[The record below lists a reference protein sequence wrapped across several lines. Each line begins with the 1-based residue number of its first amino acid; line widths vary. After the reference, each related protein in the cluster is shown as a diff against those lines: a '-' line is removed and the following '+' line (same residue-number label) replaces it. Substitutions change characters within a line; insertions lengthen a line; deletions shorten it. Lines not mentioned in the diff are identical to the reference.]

1 MSSVCRV
8 NRNRAPSCCR
18 CRPPEQITAGSLR
31 EHNSCCRARQRSR
44 LSRSQFHSSHLSQAI
59 FWLAKLRDESRAD
72 LKKSREAG
80 SSCSSGRSAT
90 WNSIAISRWQQNSHW
105 DQPWRRLQPECPNA
119 SLRPRTF
126 RSYINLVN
134 AHRIVKLD
142 TRSLLRCFSCP
153 KKNAC
158 RRCLTTTQSKTL
170 GFNYSQS

>member
-8 NRNRAPSCCR
+8 NRNRGPSCCR

-90 WNSIAISRWQQNSHW
+90 WNCIAISRWQQNSHW

-119 SLRPRTF
+119 SLRSRTF

-153 KKNAC
+153 KNKAILCSSINEA
-158 RRCLTTTQSKTL
+158 TPA
-170 GFNYSQS
+170 